1 MATTY
6 REKLM
11 ADISEVPDSMIPKF
25 YKVVHTIKEQ
35 FLTEKPVK
43 QTHPARKLGLA
54 KGKVWISDDFNAPL
68 PAEIIDEFYK

>member
-11 ADISEVPDSMIPKF
+11 ADISDVPDAMMPKF

-35 FLTEKPVK
+35 FLTEKPAK
-43 QTHPARKLGLA
+43 QSRPMRKLGLA
-54 KGKVWISDDFNAPL
+54 KGTVWIADDFNAPL
-68 PAEIIDEFYK
+68 PDYIVDEFYK

>member
-11 ADISEVPDSMIPKF
+11 SDINEVPDAMMPKF

-35 FLTEKPVK
+35 FLTEKPTK
-43 QTHPARKLGLA
+43 HSPPARKLGLA
-54 KGKVWISDDFNAPL
+54 KGKVWMADDFNAPL
-68 PAEIIDEFYK
+68 PDEIVDEFYK

>member
-11 ADISEVPDSMIPKF
+11 ADISEVPDAMMPKF

-35 FLTEKPVK
+35 FLAETPAKK
-43 QTHPARKLGLA
+43 SFPARKLGLA
-54 KGKVWISDDFNAPL
+54 KGKVWIADDFNAPL
-68 PAEIIDEFYK
+68 PDEIIDEFYK